1 MDLQNKMC
9 VHKNIY
15 TVFTVLIIFYSGYV
29 QAYDFFQPES
39 DSTLLDTDQL
49 LDQSDLNLEQRRLA
63 IEHDDEVNNYNVL
76 KNEFYSN
83 ERWVIYNY
91 TAYDTGQLQNKNSNG
106 FTNHINIQDLSI
118 SVGYGVN
125 YSVNPRLKIGYE
137 YVSSFP
143 YDRGQ
148 LIRFFTIYLF

>member
-1 MDLQNKMC
+1 MC
-9 VHKNIY
+9 VEKIFY
-15 TVFTVLIIFYSGYV
+15 TVFTVITMLYSGYV

-39 DSTLLDTDQL
+39 DDSALLNTDQL
-49 LDQSDLNLEQRRLA
+49 LDVSDLNLEQRRLA
-63 IEHDDEVNNYNVL
+63 IEHDDEINNYNVL

-91 TAYDTGQLQNKNSNG
+91 TAYDTGQLHSKSIAG
-106 FTNHINIQDLSI
+106 LTNHINIQDLSI

-137 YVSSFP
+137 YISSFP

-148 LIRFFTIYLF
+148 LIRFFMIYLF

>member
-1 MDLQNKMC
+1 MC

-15 TVFTVLIIFYSGYV
+15 PVFTALIIFYSGYV

-39 DSTLLDTDQL
+39 DSTLLDTEQL

-106 FTNHINIQDLSI
+106 LTNHINIQDLSI

-137 YVSSFP
+137 YISSFP

-148 LIRFFTIYLF
+148 L

>member
-1 MDLQNKMC
+1 MC

-15 TVFTVLIIFYSGYV
+15 IVFTALIIFYSGYV

-39 DSTLLDTDQL
+39 DSTLLDTEQL

-106 FTNHINIQDLSI
+106 LTNHINIQDLSI

-137 YVSSFP
+137 YISSFP

-148 LIRFFTIYLF
+148 FIRFFTIYLF

>member
-9 VHKNIY
+9 VHKSIY
-15 TVFTVLIIFYSGYV
+15 TVFTALIIFYSGYV
-29 QAYDFFQPES
+29 QAYDFFQQES

-137 YVSSFP
+137 YISSFP

>member
-1 MDLQNKMC
+1 MC
-9 VHKNIY
+9 VHKKIY
-15 TVFTVLIIFYSGYV
+15 TVFTAIIIFYSGYV

-39 DSTLLDTDQL
+39 DSTFLYSDQL

-91 TAYDTGQLQNKNSNG
+91 TAYDTGQLQNKNING
-106 FTNHINIQDLSI
+106 LTNHINIQDLSI

-137 YVSSFP
+137 YISSFP

>member
-1 MDLQNKMC
+1 MC
-9 VHKNIY
+9 VEKIFY
-15 TVFTVLIIFYSGYV
+15 TFFTVITMFYSGYV

-39 DSTLLDTDQL
+39 DESALLNTDQL

-63 IEHDDEVNNYNVL
+63 IEHDDEINNYNVL

-91 TAYDTGQLQNKNSNG
+91 TAYDTGQLHSKNIAG
-106 FTNHINIQDLSI
+106 LTNHINIQDLSI
-118 SVGYGVN
+118 SFGYGVN
-125 YSVNPRLKIGYE
+125 YSVNPRLKIG
-137 YVSSFP
+137 FP

>member
-1 MDLQNKMC
+1 MC

-15 TVFTVLIIFYSGYV
+15 PVFTALIIFYSGYV

-39 DSTLLDTDQL
+39 DSTLLDTEQL

-106 FTNHINIQDLSI
+106 LTNHINIQDLSI

-125 YSVNPRLKIGYE
+125 YSVNPRLKICYE
-137 YVSSFP
+137 YISSFP

>member
-1 MDLQNKMC
+1 MC

-15 TVFTVLIIFYSGYV
+15 PVFTALIIFYSGYV

-39 DSTLLDTDQL
+39 DSTLLDTEQL

-91 TAYDTGQLQNKNSNG
+91 TAYNTGQLQNKNSNG
-106 FTNHINIQDLSI
+106 LTNHINIQDLSI

-137 YVSSFP
+137 YISSFP

>member
-1 MDLQNKMC
+1 MC

-15 TVFTVLIIFYSGYV
+15 TVFTAIIIFYSGYV

-39 DSTLLDTDQL
+39 DSSLLDSDQL

-91 TAYDTGQLQNKNSNG
+91 TAYDTGQLQNKNING
-106 FTNHINIQDLSI
+106 LTNHLNIQDLYI

-137 YVSSFP
+137 YISSFP

>member
-1 MDLQNKMC
+1 MC

-15 TVFTVLIIFYSGYV
+15 TVFTAIIIFYSGYV

-39 DSTLLDTDQL
+39 DSTFLDSDQL
-49 LDQSDLNLEQRRLA
+49 LDQSDLNLEQRQLA

-91 TAYDTGQLQNKNSNG
+91 TAYDTGQLQNKNING
-106 FTNHINIQDLSI
+106 LTNHINIQDLSI

-125 YSVNPRLKIGYE
+125 YIVNQRLKIGYE
-137 YVSSFP
+137 YISSFP

>member
-1 MDLQNKMC
+1 MC

-15 TVFTVLIIFYSGYV
+15 TVFTAIIIFYSGYV

-39 DSTLLDTDQL
+39 DSTLLDSDQL

-91 TAYDTGQLQNKNSNG
+91 TAYETGQLQNKNING
-106 FTNHINIQDLSI
+106 LTNHLNIQDLYI

-137 YVSSFP
+137 YISSFP

>member
-1 MDLQNKMC
+1 MC

-15 TVFTVLIIFYSGYV
+15 TIFTAIIIFYSGYV

-39 DSTLLDTDQL
+39 DSSLLDSDQL

-91 TAYDTGQLQNKNSNG
+91 TAYDTGQLQNKNING
-106 FTNHINIQDLSI
+106 LTNHINIQDLSI

-137 YVSSFP
+137 YISSFP

>member
-1 MDLQNKMC
+1 MC

-15 TVFTVLIIFYSGYV
+15 PVFTALIIFYSGYI

-39 DSTLLDTDQL
+39 DSTLLDTEQL

-106 FTNHINIQDLSI
+106 LTNHINIQDLSI

-137 YVSSFP
+137 YISSFP

>member
-1 MDLQNKMC
+1 LDLQNKMC

-125 YSVNPRLKIGYE
+125 YSVNPKLKIGYE
-137 YVSSFP
+137 YISSFP

>member
-137 YVSSFP
+137 YISSFP

>member
-1 MDLQNKMC
+1 MC

-15 TVFTVLIIFYSGYV
+15 TVFTAIIIFYSGYV

-39 DSTLLDTDQL
+39 DSAFLYSDQL

-91 TAYDTGQLQNKNSNG
+91 TAYDTGQLQNKNING
-106 FTNHINIQDLSI
+106 LTNHINIQDLSI

-137 YVSSFP
+137 YISSFP

>member
-1 MDLQNKMC
+1 MC
-9 VHKNIY
+9 VEKIFY
-15 TVFTVLIIFYSGYV
+15 TVFTVITMLYSGYV

-39 DSTLLDTDQL
+39 DDSALLNTDQL
-49 LDQSDLNLEQRRLA
+49 LDESDLNLEQRRLA
-63 IEHDDEVNNYNVL
+63 IEHDDEINNYNVL

-91 TAYDTGQLQNKNSNG
+91 TAYDTGQLHSKNIAG
-106 FTNHINIQDLSI
+106 LTNHINIQDLSI

-125 YSVNPRLKIGYE
+125 YSINPRLKIGYE
-137 YVSSFP
+137 YISSFP

-148 LIRFFTIYLF
+148 LIRFLRSIYSEMQN

>member
-1 MDLQNKMC
+1 MC

-15 TVFTVLIIFYSGYV
+15 TVFTLIIIFYSGYV

-39 DSTLLDTDQL
+39 NSTLLDSDQL
-49 LDQSDLNLEQRRLA
+49 LDQSNLNLEQRRLA
-63 IEHDDEVNNYNVL
+63 IEHDDEVNNYNVF

-91 TAYDTGQLQNKNSNG
+91 TAYDTAQLQNKNING
-106 FTNHINIQDLSI
+106 LTNHINIQDLSI

-137 YVSSFP
+137 YISSFP

>member
-1 MDLQNKMC
+1 MC

-15 TVFTVLIIFYSGYV
+15 PVFTALIIFYSGYV

-39 DSTLLDTDQL
+39 DSTLLDTEQL
-49 LDQSDLNLEQRRLA
+49 LDQSDLNLEQRWLA

-106 FTNHINIQDLSI
+106 LTNHINIQDLSI

-137 YVSSFP
+137 YISSFP

>member
-1 MDLQNKMC
+1 MC

-15 TVFTVLIIFYSGYV
+15 TVFTAIIIFYSGYV

-39 DSTLLDTDQL
+39 DSTFLDSDQL
-49 LDQSDLNLEQRRLA
+49 LDQSDLNLEQRQLA

-91 TAYDTGQLQNKNSNG
+91 TAYDTGQLQNKNING
-106 FTNHINIQDLSI
+106 LTNHINIQDLSI

-125 YSVNPRLKIGYE
+125 YSVNQRLKIGYE
-137 YVSSFP
+137 YISSFP

>member
-1 MDLQNKMC
+1 MC
-9 VHKNIY
+9 VHKNID
-15 TVFTVLIIFYSGYV
+15 TVFIALIIFYSGYV

-137 YVSSFP
+137 YISSFP

>member
-1 MDLQNKMC
+1 MC

-15 TVFTVLIIFYSGYV
+15 TVFTAIIIFYSGYV

-39 DSTLLDTDQL
+39 DSTFLDSDQL
-49 LDQSDLNLEQRRLA
+49 LDKSDLNLEQRRLA

-91 TAYDTGQLQNKNSNG
+91 TAYDTGQLQNKNING
-106 FTNHINIQDLSI
+106 LTNHINIQDLSI

-137 YVSSFP
+137 YISSFP

>member
-15 TVFTVLIIFYSGYV
+15 PVFTALIIFYSGYV

-39 DSTLLDTDQL
+39 DSTLLDTEQL

-63 IEHDDEVNNYNVL
+63 IEHDDEVNKYNVL

-106 FTNHINIQDLSI
+106 LTNHINIQDLSI

-137 YVSSFP
+137 YISSFP

>member
-1 MDLQNKMC
+1 MC

-15 TVFTVLIIFYSGYV
+15 PVFTALIIFYSGYV
-29 QAYDFFQPES
+29 QAYDFFQSES
-39 DSTLLDTDQL
+39 DSTLLDTEQL

-83 ERWVIYNY
+83 ERWAIYNY

-106 FTNHINIQDLSI
+106 LTNHINIQDLSI

-137 YVSSFP
+137 YISSFP

>member
-1 MDLQNKMC
+1 MC

-15 TVFTVLIIFYSGYV
+15 PVFTALIIFYSGYV

-39 DSTLLDTDQL
+39 DSTLLDTEQL

-63 IEHDDEVNNYNVL
+63 IEHDDEINNYNVL

-106 FTNHINIQDLSI
+106 LTNHINIQDLSI

-137 YVSSFP
+137 YISSFP

>member
-1 MDLQNKMC
+1 MC

-15 TVFTVLIIFYSGYV
+15 TVFTAIIIFYSGYV

-39 DSTLLDTDQL
+39 DSTFLNSDQL

-91 TAYDTGQLQNKNSNG
+91 TAYDTGQLQNKNING
-106 FTNHINIQDLSI
+106 LTNHINIQDLSI

-137 YVSSFP
+137 YISSFP

>member
-1 MDLQNKMC
+1 MC

-15 TVFTVLIIFYSGYV
+15 TVFTAIIIFYSGYV

-39 DSTLLDTDQL
+39 DSSLLDSDQL

-91 TAYDTGQLQNKNSNG
+91 TAYDTGQIQNKNING
-106 FTNHINIQDLSI
+106 LTNHINIQDLSI

-137 YVSSFP
+137 YISSFP

>member
-1 MDLQNKMC
+1 MC

-15 TVFTVLIIFYSGYV
+15 TVFTAIIIFYSGYV

-39 DSTLLDTDQL
+39 DSSLLDSDQL

-91 TAYDTGQLQNKNSNG
+91 TAYDTGQLQNKNING
-106 FTNHINIQDLSI
+106 LTNHINIQDLSI

-125 YSVNPRLKIGYE
+125 YSVNQRLKIGYE
-137 YVSSFP
+137 YISSFP

>member
-1 MDLQNKMC
+1 MC

-15 TVFTVLIIFYSGYV
+15 TVFTAIIIFYSGYV

-39 DSTLLDTDQL
+39 DSTLLDSDQL

-91 TAYDTGQLQNKNSNG
+91 TAYDTGQLQNKNING
-106 FTNHINIQDLSI
+106 LTNHINIQDLSI

-137 YVSSFP
+137 YISSFP

>member
-1 MDLQNKMC
+1 MC
-9 VHKNIY
+9 VHKSIY
-15 TVFTVLIIFYSGYV
+15 TVFTALIIFYSGYV
-29 QAYDFFQPES
+29 QAYDFFQQES

-137 YVSSFP
+137 YISSFP

>member
-1 MDLQNKMC
+1 MC

-15 TVFTVLIIFYSGYV
+15 PIFTALIIFYSGYV

-39 DSTLLDTDQL
+39 DSTLLDTEQL

-106 FTNHINIQDLSI
+106 LTNHFNIQDLSI

-137 YVSSFP
+137 YISSFP

>member
-1 MDLQNKMC
+1 MC

-15 TVFTVLIIFYSGYV
+15 PVFTALIIFYSGYV

-39 DSTLLDTDQL
+39 DSTLLDTEQL

-91 TAYDTGQLQNKNSNG
+91 TAYDIGQLQNKNSNG
-106 FTNHINIQDLSI
+106 LTNHINIQDLSI

-125 YSVNPRLKIGYE
+125 YSVNPKLKIGYE
-137 YVSSFP
+137 YISSFP

>member
-1 MDLQNKMC
+1 MQNKMC

-15 TVFTVLIIFYSGYV
+15 PVFTALIIFYSGYV
-29 QAYDFFQPES
+29 QAYDFFQSES
-39 DSTLLDTDQL
+39 DSTLLDTEQL

-106 FTNHINIQDLSI
+106 LTNHINIQDLSI

-137 YVSSFP
+137 YISSFP

>member
-1 MDLQNKMC
+1 MC

-15 TVFTVLIIFYSGYV
+15 PVFTALIIFYSGYV

-39 DSTLLDTDQL
+39 DSTLLDTEQL

-63 IEHDDEVNNYNVL
+63 IEHDDKVNNYNVL

-106 FTNHINIQDLSI
+106 LTNHINIQDLSI

-137 YVSSFP
+137 YISSFP

>member
-1 MDLQNKMC
+1 MC
-9 VHKNIY
+9 VHRSIY
-15 TVFTVLIIFYSGYV
+15 TVFTALIIFYSGYV
-29 QAYDFFQPES
+29 QAYDFFQQES

-137 YVSSFP
+137 YISSFP

>member
-9 VHKNIY
+9 VHRSIY
-15 TVFTVLIIFYSGYV
+15 TVFTALIIFYSGYV
-29 QAYDFFQPES
+29 QAYDFFQQES

-137 YVSSFP
+137 YISSFP

>member
-15 TVFTVLIIFYSGYV
+15 PVFTALIIFYSGYV

-39 DSTLLDTDQL
+39 DSTLLDTEQL

-106 FTNHINIQDLSI
+106 LTNHFNIQDLSI

-137 YVSSFP
+137 YISSFP

>member
-1 MDLQNKMC
+1 MC
-9 VHKNIY
+9 VHKSIY
-15 TVFTVLIIFYSGYV
+15 TVFTALIIFYSGYV
-29 QAYDFFQPES
+29 QAYDFFQQES

-83 ERWVIYNY
+83 ERWIIYNY

-106 FTNHINIQDLSI
+106 FTNHINIQNLSI

-137 YVSSFP
+137 YISSFP

>member
-1 MDLQNKMC
+1 MC

-15 TVFTVLIIFYSGYV
+15 PVFTALIIFYSGYV

-39 DSTLLDTDQL
+39 DSTLLDTEQL

-91 TAYDTGQLQNKNSNG
+91 TAYDTGQLQNKNNNRL
-106 FTNHINIQDLSI
+106 TNHINIQDLSI

-137 YVSSFP
+137 YISSFP

>member
-1 MDLQNKMC
+1 MC
-9 VHKNIY
+9 VHKSIY
-15 TVFTVLIIFYSGYV
+15 IVFTALIIFYSGYV

-39 DSTLLDTDQL
+39 DSTLLDTEQL

-106 FTNHINIQDLSI
+106 LTNHIDIQDLSI

-137 YVSSFP
+137 YISSFP